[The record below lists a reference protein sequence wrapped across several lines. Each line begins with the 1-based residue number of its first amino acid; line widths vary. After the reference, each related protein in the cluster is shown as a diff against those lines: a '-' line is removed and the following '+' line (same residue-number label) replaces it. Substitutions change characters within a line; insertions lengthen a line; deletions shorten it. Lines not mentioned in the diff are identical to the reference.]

1 VIASLHEA
9 QPRFRDVETLVETFV
24 LNIMNK
30 YIKPAFMRCSS
41 EMNVGNGKSKTSIRT
56 TTRPSMARKYELP
69 SEDTSWR
76 VDIEPAAR
84 VIEWMVCRM
93 RVSGIR
99 FIKMTNSKNRRIYLR
114 KELPSLPNNSL
125 RK

>member
-1 VIASLHEA
+1 MITNLHEA
-9 QPRFRDVETLVETFV
+9 QPRFRDIETLVETFV

-30 YIKPAFMRCSS
+30 YIKPAFMRYSS

-56 TTRPSMARKYELP
+56 TTRPSIARKYELP
-69 SEDTSWR
+69 AEDTSWR

-93 RVSGIR
+93 RVSDIR
-99 FIKMTNSKNRRIYLR
+99 FIKMTSKTNSTTT
-114 KELPSLPNNSL
+114 
-125 RK
+125 